1 MVGTQ
6 QDARLVIELAKLA
19 AMSATTG
26 YERSATT
33 GYERSA
39 TNLGGVSLSAD
50 MVFGDDGGERQLG
63 VEAGDVDAGLAV
75 ALTVSV

>member
-26 YERSATT
+26 YERSAT
-33 GYERSA
+33 
-39 TNLGGVSLSAD
+39 NLGV
-50 MVFGDDGGERQLG
+50 V
-63 VEAGDVDAGLAV
+63 AGDVDAGLAV